1 MPENMF
7 CNIDVN
13 YINNVTLNRIKN
25 QFSPKTPVNQT
36 NLLTHENQS
45 FLC

>member
-13 YINNVTLNRIKN
+13 YINNVTLNRIKKISFP
-25 QFSPKTPVNQT
+25 QK
-36 NLLTHENQS
+36 LL
-45 FLC
+45 